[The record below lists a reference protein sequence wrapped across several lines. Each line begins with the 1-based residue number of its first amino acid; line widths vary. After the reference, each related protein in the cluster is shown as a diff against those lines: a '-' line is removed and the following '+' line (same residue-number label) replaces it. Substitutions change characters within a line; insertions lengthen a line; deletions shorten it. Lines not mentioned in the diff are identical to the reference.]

1 MESGGNSNVDF
12 LLTTLNSFEKNISIS
27 ISQTENKIN
36 MFEEQIKELTKPL
49 IKINKKLSN
58 SLKTFVE
65 EFKQIQLRIESK
77 SKFIQDLGQINNNTN
92 QSLSMSLIKE
102 ESQLN
107 IQVTQKQS
115 LLVQEIEKIDKGME
129 LLKKMINSKEFQDFG
144 NLCKEPLDTKE
155 EKKDED
161 STVSI
166 VSEDDDDKDGKK
178 SEKEN
183 LLNKKRSRKNKEQ
196 PLAPNSPSSQNRI
209 KKKLS
214 TKKTILTSLSKK

>member
-129 LLKKMINSKEFQDFG
+129 LLKKMIKLLKKEFD
-144 NLCKEPLDTKE
+144 
-155 EKKDED
+155 
-161 STVSI
+161 
-166 VSEDDDDKDGKK
+166 
-178 SEKEN
+178 
-183 LLNKKRSRKNKEQ
+183 
-196 PLAPNSPSSQNRI
+196 
-209 KKKLS
+209 
-214 TKKTILTSLSKK
+214 IL

>member
-58 SLKTFVE
+58 SLKTFVD

-92 QSLSMSLIKE
+92 PDASIQAPSIKE
-102 ESQLN
+102 KKPQIDINLINNAFTDNSINLSPVSAF
-107 IQVTQKQS
+107 IPKK
-115 LLVQEIEKIDKGME
+115 IE
-129 LLKKMINSKEFQDFG
+129 
-144 NLCKEPLDTKE
+144 
-155 EKKDED
+155 
-161 STVSI
+161 
-166 VSEDDDDKDGKK
+166 
-178 SEKEN
+178 
-183 LLNKKRSRKNKEQ
+183 
-196 PLAPNSPSSQNRI
+196 
-209 KKKLS
+209 
-214 TKKTILTSLSKK
+214 